1 MAAPIVREKIIGARS
16 RRRSGAGSGHLRQ
29 ASRLTLLE
37 SACALN
43 RAFRKV
49 QRRNYVIVSHGTGLE
64 DQRVR
69 PGRGASGALRHEL
82 FLVAIADKVEAVQA
96 VQACLPDAEVKI
108 HSEASPEILAEH
120 QVSDGEMIV
129 LPEWS

>member
-1 MAAPIVREKIIGARS
+1 MAKGWKI
-16 RRRSGAGSGHLRQ
+16 
-29 ASRLTLLE
+29 
-37 SACALN
+37 SA
-43 RAFRKV
+43 
-49 QRRNYVIVSHGTGLE
+49 E
-64 DQRVR
+64 R

-96 VQACLPDAEVKI
+96 ARACLPDAEVKI